1 MGEEAVKGC
10 IRYPETTV
18 TPIDIQTPT
27 KTLTLYGMHLICL
40 FSLFSLWLSNP
51 EAKYKAHCASWHF
64 GPG

>member
-40 FSLFSLWLSNP
+40 F
-51 EAKYKAHCASWHF
+51 
-64 GPG
+64 